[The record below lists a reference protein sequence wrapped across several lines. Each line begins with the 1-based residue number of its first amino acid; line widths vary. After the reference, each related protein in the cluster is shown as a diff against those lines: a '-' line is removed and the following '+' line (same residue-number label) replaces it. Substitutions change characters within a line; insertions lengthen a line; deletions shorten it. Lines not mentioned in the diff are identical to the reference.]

1 MKTLKTLKTF
11 FSVAVLATVVAVSS
25 VRAQSVSENYAGN
38 QNTSFGGA
46 VGNGSLQVVNDS
58 LGAIN
63 FTYTRGSSNFD
74 NPIVIYIDSQSGGA
88 TSTSGFTDTADGLRR
103 AISGAGFDNSTPVR
117 STLNFAAGFG
127 ADYALALSNS
137 FAGLWSLSNPTSFPF
152 QVSAGLSPSSATQTE
167 ASYTFGITA
176 ADIGL
181 TANSGDS
188 FSFFS
193 PISAIRRF
201 GRLRPSGLRTPDLQ
215 RPDGTPSM
223 PPAATRSRSCR
234 SRPPADFWLRPRR
247 PWPHGWPVAAPPD
260 GLITRFN

>member
-1 MKTLKTLKTF
+1 MKTLKPLKTLKTF
-11 FSVAVLATVVAVSS
+11 FSVAVLATVVAVGS
-25 VRAQSVSENYAGN
+25 VRAQSVSDSYPGN

-74 NPIVIYIDSQSGGA
+74 NPIVIYIDSVTGGA

-103 AISGAGFDNSTPVR
+103 AISGLDGGNR
-117 STLNFAAGFG
+117 STLNFTAGFG
-127 ADYALALSNS
+127 ADYALALNNG

-167 ASYTFGITA
+167 ASYTFGITS

-193 PISAIRRF
+193 TYLSESAFRSVETF
-201 GRLRPSGLRTPDLQ
+201 GASYTG
-215 RPDGTPSM
+215 S
-223 PPAATRSRSCR
+223 PAAGWNTFDAAGVNTFTLVPEPTTCGFLATAAAAMAARL
-234 SRPPADFWLRPRR
+234 ARR
-247 PWPHGWPVAAPPD
+247 R
-260 GLITRFN
+260 TS